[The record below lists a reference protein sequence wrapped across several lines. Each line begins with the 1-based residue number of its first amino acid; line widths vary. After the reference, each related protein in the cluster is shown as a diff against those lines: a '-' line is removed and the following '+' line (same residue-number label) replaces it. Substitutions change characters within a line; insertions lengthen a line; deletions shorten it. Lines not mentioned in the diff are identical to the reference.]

1 MSSVAGVNTNKSD
14 GAKITIV
21 IDNVSCIVA
30 VNRKTKNIE
39 NMHISDNH
47 RVRSIFI
54 ISYLINYIDF
64 LFSIDYYHIVRQDKQ
79 EGIFGRKLP
88 VFLLSKGYFN
98 YTPRF
103 V

>member
-47 RVRSIFI
+47 
-54 ISYLINYIDF
+54 
-64 LFSIDYYHIVRQDKQ
+64 
-79 EGIFGRKLP
+79 
-88 VFLLSKGYFN
+88 
-98 YTPRF
+98 
-103 V
+103 